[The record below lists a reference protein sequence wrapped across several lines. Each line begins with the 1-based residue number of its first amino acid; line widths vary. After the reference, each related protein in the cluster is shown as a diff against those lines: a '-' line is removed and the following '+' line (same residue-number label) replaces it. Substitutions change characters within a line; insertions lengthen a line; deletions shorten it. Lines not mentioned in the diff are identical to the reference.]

1 MKKLLTIGL
10 LTATFATAMNA
21 QPKLASDNIDE
32 VLKAMTLEE
41 KAKLL
46 VGGANNFFGAN
57 AVVGGEA
64 DLVAGAA
71 GTSPAIPRL
80 GIPATVLTDGPAGV
94 RINPTRKGTDKT
106 YYATAFP
113 IGSCLASTWNT
124 ELVSK
129 VGEAIGNETKEYRC
143 DVILGPG
150 MNLHRNP
157 LCGRNFEYYSED
169 PLLTGKIAA
178 AYIQGVQSQGAGVSA
193 KHFAVNSQETDRTAV
208 DERVSQRAARE
219 LYLRGFEIA
228 VRESDP
234 WTIMASYNQV
244 NGQYSMGNHDLLTK
258 ILREDWGYKGI
269 VMTDWIGIR
278 EGLETISEVHAGN
291 DLMEP
296 GQPAQVE
303 EIIKGVKEGKLDIA
317 DVDRNVRRML
327 EYIVKTPSFRQYPA
341 SNNPDFKAHAA
352 ITRQSAAEGIV
363 LLKNN
368 GALPFRTEGNHN
380 SQFSARACSLSSERT
395 LNSQLIK
402 TVALFG
408 ENSYDFLSGGTG
420 SGCVHPPYVV
430 DMLQGLENAGI
441 KSSATLTDIY
451 RKYIDYAR
459 IKFQAERHPA
469 KWFQTEMMGQ
479 QKYPEISLS
488 PIAINKEVQAADA
501 AIITIGRQAGE
512 GIDRDID
519 TEFNLIPEER
529 ALITDVCNAFH
540 AAGKPVIVIINSG
553 SVIETA
559 SWSSYPDAILCAW
572 QPGMEGGN
580 SIADLLTGKVNPSG
594 KLTMTWPIAATDHAS
609 TKNFPGNIDDYTF
622 QMMVGNKMPVP
633 GHAYTNHE
641 EDIYVGYRFFDTFN
655 KEVAYPFGFGL
666 SYTTFA
672 FSKPVVKLS
681 TLRSALPLGSSK
693 NSQLSTLNSQLSTL
707 NSQLSTVQV
716 SITVKNT
723 GAVSGKE
730 VAQVY
735 VQAPK
740 GRLEKPVQEL
750 KAFAK
755 TRELQPGESQ
765 TLTMT
770 IPVRDLASFDEAGS
784 QWITEAGTYT
794 FRIGNNSRNIAAT
807 AQLKIAEYTEKTTN
821 ALAPQQPLKL
831 LKQ

>member
-1 MKKLLTIGL
+1 MTSASSPNPITLIINSNNMKNLLATCL
-10 LTATFATAMNA
+10 LATTFVMTTNA
-21 QPKLASDNIDE
+21 QPQLRADNIDE

-46 VGGANNFFGAN
+46 VGGANTFFGDQA
-57 AVVGGEA
+57 AVGGEA

-94 RINPTRKGTDKT
+94 RIDPTRKGTDKT
-106 YYATAFP
+106 FYATAFP

-124 ELVSK
+124 ELVNQ
-129 VGEAIGNETKEYRC
+129 VGQAIGNETKEYRC

-169 PLLTGKIAA
+169 PLLTGRIAA
-178 AYIQGVQSQGAGVSA
+178 AYINGVQSQGAGVSA
-193 KHFAVNSQETDRTAV
+193 KHFAVNSQETERTAV
-208 DERVSQRAARE
+208 DERLSQRAARE

-228 VRESDP
+228 VRESNP
-234 WTIMASYNQV
+234 WTIMASYNKI
-244 NGQYSMGNHDLLTK
+244 NGEFSMGNHDLLTK
-258 ILREDWGYKGI
+258 ILRDDWGFKGI

-278 EGLETISEVHAGN
+278 EGLPTTREVQAGN

-296 GQPAQVE
+296 GQPAQTKEIVE
-303 EIIKGVKEGKLDIA
+303 GVKSGKLDIK

-327 EYIVKTPSFRQYPA
+327 EYIVKTPSFHKYPA
-341 SNNPDFKAHAA
+341 TNSPDFKAHAA

-368 GALPFRTEGNHN
+368 GTLPWKGGV
-380 SQFSARACSLSSERT
+380 
-395 LNSQLIK
+395 K

-441 KSSATLTDIY
+441 KSSPVLTDIY
-451 RKYIDYAR
+451 RKYIEFAKV
-459 IKFQAERHPA
+459 KFQAERHPA
-469 KWFQTEMMGQ
+469 KWYQREYFGQ
-479 QKYPEISLS
+479 QKYPEISIS
-488 PIAINKEVQAADA
+488 PIAINNEVSTADA

-512 GIDRDID
+512 GVDRDID

-540 AAGKPVIVIINSG
+540 QAGKPVIVIINSG

-559 SWSSYPDAILCAW
+559 SWSGYPDAILCAW

-609 TKNFPGNIDDYTF
+609 SKNFPGQIDYYSFKD
-622 QMMVGNKMPVP
+622 MVANKRPIA
-633 GHAYTNHE
+633 GHTYTNHE
-641 EDIYVGYRFFDTFN
+641 EDIYVGYRYFDTFQKN
-655 KEVAYPFGFGL
+655 VAYPFGFGL
-666 SYTTFA
+666 SYTTFEMT
-672 FSKPVVKLS
+672 KPVVK
-681 TLRSALPLGSSK
+681 AKGK
-693 NSQLSTLNSQLSTL
+693 DA
-707 NSQLSTVQV
+707 VEV

-723 GAVSGKE
+723 GSVAGKE

-750 KAFAK
+750 KGFAK
-755 TRELQPGESQ
+755 TRSLQPGESQ
-765 TLTMT
+765 TLTII

-784 QWITEAGTYT
+784 QWLAEAGTYT
-794 FRIGNNSRNIAAT
+794 FRIGASSRDIQAT
-807 AQLKIAEYTEKTTN
+807 ASLKLNEYTEKTSN
-821 ALAPQQPLKL
+821 ALAPQQKL
-831 LKQ
+831 RLLTQ

>member
-1 MKKLLTIGL
+1 MKRIMFTGVLLLLMASTMSAQTKLR
-10 LTATFATAMNA
+10 A
-21 QPKLASDNIDE
+21 DNIDE
-32 VLKAMTLEE
+32 VLKAMTIEE
-41 KAKLL
+41 KAKLM
-46 VGGANNFFGAN
+46 VGGANNFFGAG

-71 GTSPAIPRL
+71 GTTPRIERL

-94 RINPTRKGTDKT
+94 RIDPTREGTTQT

-169 PLLTGKIAA
+169 PLVTGKIAA
-178 AYIQGVQSQGAGVSA
+178 AYIKGVQSQGAGVSA

-234 WTIMASYNQV
+234 WTIMASYNKV
-244 NGQYSMGNHDLLTK
+244 NGEFSMGNHDLLTK

-278 EGLETISEVHAGN
+278 NGLPTINEVHAGN

-296 GQPAQVE
+296 GQPAQVQ
-303 EIIKGVKEGKLDIA
+303 EIIEGVKSGKLSME

-327 EYIVKTPSFRQYPA
+327 EYIVKTPSFKNYPYT
-341 SNNPDFKAHAA
+341 NKPDFEAHAA

-368 GALPFRTEGNHN
+368 GALPWKGGK
-380 SQFSARACSLSSERT
+380 
-395 LNSQLIK
+395 IK

-430 DMLQGLENAGI
+430 DMLTGLKNAGI
-441 KSSATLTDIY
+441 KSSETLTDIY
-451 RKYIDYAR
+451 RKYIDYAKV
-459 IKFQAERHPA
+459 KFQAERHPA

-479 QKYPEISLS
+479 QKYPEIGIS
-488 PIAINKEVQAADA
+488 PIAIDKEVASADA

-512 GIDRDID
+512 GIDRDIA
-519 TEFNLIPEER
+519 TEFNLVPEEQ
-529 ALITDVCNAFH
+529 ALIKDVCNAFH
-540 AAGKPVIVIINSG
+540 QAGKPVVVIINSG

-559 SWSSYPDAILCAW
+559 SWSGYPDAILCAW

-580 SIADLLTGKVNPSG
+580 SVADLLTGKVNPSG
-594 KLTMTWPIAATDHAS
+594 KLTMTWPLAATDHPS
-609 TKNFPGNIDDYTF
+609 TKGYPGTMDFYTYEVTRGY
-622 QMMVGNKMPVP
+622 VGQVA
-633 GHAYTNHE
+633 GYDYTNHD

-655 KEVAYPFGFGL
+655 REVAYPFGFGL
-666 SYTTFA
+666 SYTTFE
-672 FSKPVVKLS
+672 FSKPVVK
-681 TLRSALPLGSSK
+681 AKGK
-693 NSQLSTLNSQLSTL
+693 DA
-707 NSQLSTVQV
+707 VEV
-716 SITVKNT
+716 SITIKNT

-740 GRLEKPVQEL
+740 GKLEKPAQEL

-770 IPVRDLASFDEAGS
+770 IPIRDLASFDEADS
-784 QWITEAGTYT
+784 QWLTEAGNYT
-794 FRIGNNSRNIAAT
+794 FRIGNSSRNLPLSASLT
-807 AQLKIAEYTEKTTN
+807 LKEYTEKVNN
-821 ALAPQQPLKL
+821 ALAPQQKLNL
-831 LKQ
+831 LKH

>member
-1 MKKLLTIGL
+1 MKKILM
-10 LTATFATAMNA
+10 TALVATTCMMTMNA
-21 QPKLASDNIDE
+21 QPKLSATNIDE
-32 VLKAMTLEE
+32 VIAAMTLDE

-46 VGGANNFFGAN
+46 VGGANTFFGDQ

-94 RINPTRKGTDKT
+94 RIDPKRKGTDKT

-124 ELVSK
+124 ELVK
-129 VGEAIGNETKEYRC
+129 HVGEAIGNETKEYRC

-169 PLLTGKIAA
+169 PLVTGKIAA

-193 KHFAVNSQETDRTAV
+193 KHFAVNSQETDRTSV

-234 WTIMASYNQV
+234 WTIMASYNKI
-244 NGQYSMGNHDLLTK
+244 NGEFSMGNHDLLTK
-258 ILREDWGYKGI
+258 ILRDDWGFKGI

-278 EGLETISEVHAGN
+278 EGLPTIREVQAGN

-296 GQPAQVE
+296 GQPAQVK
-303 EIIKGVKEGKLDIA
+303 EIIEGVKSGRLDIK
-317 DVDRNVRRML
+317 DIDRNVRRML
-327 EYIVKTPSFRQYPA
+327 EYIVKTPSFQKYPA
-341 SNNPDFKAHAA
+341 SNAPDFKAHAA
-352 ITRQSAAEGIV
+352 ITRQSACEGIV

-368 GALPFRTEGNHN
+368 GTLPWNN
-380 SQFSARACSLSSERT
+380 D
-395 LNSQLIK
+395 IK
-402 TVALFG
+402 TVSLFG
-408 ENSYDFLSGGTG
+408 ENSYEFLSGGTG

-430 DMLQGLENAGI
+430 DMLEGLKNAGI
-441 KSSATLTDIY
+441 SSTPTLTEIY
-451 RKYIDYAR
+451 RKYIEYAKV
-459 IKFQAERHPA
+459 KFQAERHPA
-469 KWFQTEMMGQ
+469 KWYQREEFGQ
-479 QKYPEISLS
+479 QKYPEIGLS
-488 PIAINKEVQAADA
+488 PIAINNEATKADA

-512 GIDRDID
+512 GVDRDID

-580 SIADLLTGKVNPSG
+580 SLADLITGKVNPSG
-594 KLTMTWPIAATDHAS
+594 KLTMTWPVAATDHHS
-609 TKNFPGNIDDYTF
+609 TKNFPGNIDFYSF
-622 QMMVGNKMPVP
+622 KEMAAGKRAIP
-633 GHAYTNHE
+633 GHTYTNHE
-641 EDIYVGYRFFDTFN
+641 EDIYVGYRYFDTFN
-655 KEVAYPFGFGL
+655 KEVAYPFGYGL
-666 SYTTFA
+666 SYTTFG
-672 FSKPVVKLS
+672 FSKPVVKVN
-681 TLRSALPLGSSK
+681 GD
-693 NSQLSTLNSQLSTL
+693 QV
-707 NSQLSTVQV
+707 TVSV
-716 SITVKNT
+716 TIKNT
-723 GAVSGKE
+723 GKVSGKE

-735 VQAPK
+735 VTAPK
-740 GRLEKPVQEL
+740 GKLEMPSQEL

-755 TRELQPGESQ
+755 TRELQPGEQQ
-765 TLTMT
+765 TLTMQ
-770 IPVRDLASFDEAGS
+770 IPVRMLASFDEQES
-784 QWITEAGTYT
+784 QWLTVSGQYT
-794 FRIGNNSRNIAAT
+794 FRIGASSRDIRCTAT
-807 AQLKIAEYTEKTTN
+807 AKVGQYTEKVSN
-821 ALAPQQPLKL
+821 ALAPQQKLNL

>member
-1 MKKLLTIGL
+1 MKKLLATCL
-10 LTATFATAMNA
+10 LATTFVMTTNA
-21 QPKLASDNIDE
+21 QPQLRADNIDE

-46 VGGANNFFGAN
+46 VGGANTFFGDQA
-57 AVVGGEA
+57 AVGGEA

-80 GIPATVLTDGPAGV
+80 GLPATVLTDGPAGV
-94 RINPTRKGTDKT
+94 RIDPTRKGTDKT
-106 YYATAFP
+106 FYATAFP

-124 ELVSK
+124 ELVSQ
-129 VGEAIGNETKEYRC
+129 VGQAIGNETKEYRC

-178 AYIQGVQSQGAGVSA
+178 AYINGVQSQGAGVSA
-193 KHFAVNSQETDRTAV
+193 KHFAVNSQETDRTSV

-228 VRESDP
+228 VRESNP
-234 WTIMASYNQV
+234 WTIMASYNKV
-244 NGQYSMGNHDLLTK
+244 NGEFSMGNHDLLTK
-258 ILREDWGYKGI
+258 ILRDDWGFKGI

-278 EGLETISEVHAGN
+278 EGLPTTREVQAGN

-296 GQPAQVE
+296 GQPAQTK
-303 EIIKGVKEGKLDIA
+303 EIIDGVNSGKLDIK

-327 EYIVKTPSFRQYPA
+327 EYIVKTPSFHKYPA
-341 SNNPDFKAHAA
+341 TNSPDFKAHAA
-352 ITRQSAAEGIV
+352 ITRQSANEGIV

-368 GALPFRTEGNHN
+368 GTLPWKGG
-380 SQFSARACSLSSERT
+380 
-395 LNSQLIK
+395 IK

-420 SGCVHPPYVV
+420 SGCVHPPYVI
-430 DMLQGLENAGI
+430 DMLQGLQNAGI
-441 KSSATLTDIY
+441 KSSPILTDIY
-451 RKYIDYAR
+451 RKYIEFAKV
-459 IKFQAERHPA
+459 KFQAERHPA
-469 KWFQTEMMGQ
+469 KWYQREMFGQ
-479 QKYPEISLS
+479 QKYPEISIS
-488 PIAINKEVQAADA
+488 PIAINNEVRTADA

-512 GIDRDID
+512 GVDRDID

-529 ALITDVCNAFH
+529 ALITDVCNTFH

-609 TKNFPGNIDDYTF
+609 TKNFPGQLDYYSF
-622 QMMVGNKMPVP
+622 KDMVSNKRPIA
-633 GHAYTNHE
+633 GHTYTNHE
-641 EDIYVGYRFFDTFN
+641 EDIYVGYRYFDTFQKN
-655 KEVAYPFGFGL
+655 VAYPFGFGL
-666 SYTTFA
+666 SYTTFD
-672 FSKPVVKLS
+672 FSKPIVK
-681 TLRSALPLGSSK
+681 AKGK
-693 NSQLSTLNSQLSTL
+693 EA
-707 NSQLSTVQV
+707 VEV

-723 GAVSGKE
+723 GSVAGKE

-755 TRELQPGESQ
+755 TRNLQPGESQ

-770 IPVRDLASFDEAGS
+770 IPVRDFASFDEANS
-784 QWITEAGTYT
+784 QWLTEAGIYI
-794 FRIGNNSRNIAAT
+794 FHIGASSRDIHAT
-807 AQLKIAEYTEKTTN
+807 ASLKLNEYTEKCSQ
-821 ALAPQQPLKL
+821 ALAPQQRLRL

>member
-1 MKKLLTIGL
+1 M
-10 LTATFATAMNA
+10 
-21 QPKLASDNIDE
+21 
-32 VLKAMTLEE
+32 
-41 KAKLL
+41 
-46 VGGANNFFGAN
+46 
-57 AVVGGEA
+57 
-64 DLVAGAA
+64 
-71 GTSPAIPRL
+71 
-80 GIPATVLTDGPAGV
+80 
-94 RINPTRKGTDKT
+94 
-106 YYATAFP
+106 
-113 IGSCLASTWNT
+113 
-124 ELVSK
+124 
-129 VGEAIGNETKEYRC
+129 
-143 DVILGPG
+143 
-150 MNLHRNP
+150 
-157 LCGRNFEYYSED
+157 
-169 PLLTGKIAA
+169 LTGKIAS
-178 AYIQGVQSQGAGVSA
+178 AYIQGVQKEDVGVSA

-219 LYLRGFEIA
+219 LYLRCFEIA

-234 WTIMASYNQV
+234 WTIMASYNKV
-244 NGQYSMGNHDLLTK
+244 NGQFSMGNLDLLTK

-278 EGLETISEVHAGN
+278 DGLPTITEVQAGN

-296 GQPAQVE
+296 GQPAQVQ
-303 EIIKGVKEGKLDIA
+303 EIIDGVKNGKLAIA

-327 EYIVKTPSFRQYPA
+327 EYIVKTPSFHKYPA
-341 SNNPDFKAHAA
+341 SNDPDFKAHAA

-368 GALPFRTEGNHN
+368 GALPWKGE
-380 SQFSARACSLSSERT
+380 A
-395 LNSQLIK
+395 IK

-430 DMLQGLENAGI
+430 DMLEGLKNAGI
-441 KSSATLTDIY
+441 NSSATLTNIY

-459 IKFQAERHPA
+459 VKFQAERHPA

-488 PIAINKEVQAADA
+488 PIAISKEVQGADA

-512 GIDRDID
+512 GIDRDIE

-529 ALITDVCNAFH
+529 ALIVDVCNAFH

-559 SWSSYPDAILCAW
+559 SWSGYPDAILCAW

-609 TKNFPGNIDDYTF
+609 TKNFPGNIDPYTF
-622 QMMVGNKMPVP
+622 EMMVGNRMPIP

-641 EDIYVGYRFFDTFN
+641 EDIYVGYRYFDTFN
-655 KEVAYPFGFGL
+655 REVAYPFGFGL
-666 SYTTFA
+666 SYTTFE
-672 FSKPVVKLS
+672 FSKPMVK
-681 TLRSALPLGSSK
+681 AKGK
-693 NSQLSTLNSQLSTL
+693 DA
-707 NSQLSTVQV
+707 VEV

-723 GAVSGKE
+723 GAVAGKE
-730 VAQVY
+730 IAQVY

-740 GRLEKPVQEL
+740 GRLEKPAQEL

-784 QWITEAGTYT
+784 QWLAEAGTYT
-794 FRIGNNSRNIAAT
+794 FRIGASSRDIKASLPLA
-807 AQLKIAEYTEKTTN
+807 LKEYTEKTTN

>member
-1 MKKLLTIGL
+1 MKRLLTTCL
-10 LTATFATAMNA
+10 LATTFAMTTNA
-21 QPKLASDNIDE
+21 QVQLRADNIDE
-32 VLKAMTLEE
+32 VIKAMTLEE

-46 VGGANNFFGAN
+46 VGGANNFFSDN

-94 RINPTRKGTDKT
+94 RIDPTRKGTDKT

-124 ELVSK
+124 ELVNK
-129 VGEAIGNETKEYRC
+129 VGQAIGNETKEYRC

-193 KHFAVNSQETDRTAV
+193 KHFAINSQETDRTAV

-228 VRESDP
+228 VRESNP
-234 WTIMASYNQV
+234 WTVMSSYNQI
-244 NGQYSMGNHDLLTK
+244 NGQYSMGNRDLLTK
-258 ILREDWGYKGI
+258 ILREDWGFKGI

-278 EGLETISEVHAGN
+278 EGLPTITEVQAGN

-296 GQPAQVE
+296 GQPAQVN
-303 EIIKGVKEGKLDIA
+303 EIIEGVKSGKLDIA

-327 EYIVKTPSFRQYPA
+327 EYIVKTPSFKKYPA
-341 SNNPDFKAHAA
+341 SNNPDFVAHAA
-352 ITRQSAAEGIV
+352 ITRQSANEGIV

-368 GALPFRTEGNHN
+368 GTLPWKNGN
-380 SQFSARACSLSSERT
+380 
-395 LNSQLIK
+395 IK

-430 DMLQGLENAGI
+430 DMLEGLKNAGI
-441 KSSATLTDIY
+441 KSSETLTDIY
-451 RKYIDYAR
+451 RKYIEFAR
-459 IKFQAERHPA
+459 VKFQAERHPA
-469 KWFQTEMMGQ
+469 KWYQNEYFGQ
-479 QKYPEISLS
+479 QKYPEIGLD
-488 PIAINKEVQAADA
+488 PICVNKEVNGADA

-512 GIDRDID
+512 GVDRDIN
-519 TEFNLIPEER
+519 TEFNLNAEER
-529 ALITDVCNAFH
+529 ALITNVCNAFH

-559 SWSSYPDAILCAW
+559 SWSGYPDAILCAW

-609 TKNFPGNIDDYTF
+609 TKNFPGQIDDYSLQ
-622 QMMVGNKMPVP
+622 QMIGNKTPIP

-641 EDIYVGYRFFDTFN
+641 EDIYIGYRYFDTFGRD
-655 KEVAYPFGFGL
+655 VAYPFGFGL

-672 FSKPVVKLS
+672 FSKPVVK
-681 TLRSALPLGSSK
+681 AKGK
-693 NSQLSTLNSQLSTL
+693 DA
-707 NSQLSTVQV
+707 VEV

-723 GAVSGKE
+723 GSVSGKE

-735 VQAPK
+735 VKAPK
-740 GRLEKPVQEL
+740 GNLEKPAQEL

-755 TRELQPGESQ
+755 SRELKPGESEV
-765 TLTMT
+765 LTMT
-770 IPVRDLASFDEAGS
+770 IPVRMLASFDEANS
-784 QWITEAGTYT
+784 QWLTEAGTYT
-794 FRIGNNSRNIAAT
+794 FCIGNSSRNIAAT
-807 AQLKIAEYTEKTTN
+807 ATLKLGEYTEKTTN
-821 ALAPQQPLKL
+821 ALAPQHKLNL

>member
-1 MKKLLTIGL
+1 MKKIMITGVLLL
-10 LTATFATAMNA
+10 LMASTMSA
-21 QPKLASDNIDE
+21 QTKLRADNIDE
-32 VLKAMTLEE
+32 VLKAMTIEE
-41 KAKLL
+41 KAKLM
-46 VGGANNFFGAN
+46 VGGANNFFGAG

-71 GTSPAIPRL
+71 GTTPRIERL

-94 RINPTRKGTDKT
+94 RIDPTREGTTQT

-169 PLLTGKIAA
+169 PLVTGKIAA
-178 AYIQGVQSQGAGVSA
+178 AYIKGVQSQGAGVSA

-234 WTIMASYNQV
+234 WTIMASYNKV
-244 NGQYSMGNHDLLTK
+244 NGEFSMGNHDLLTK

-278 EGLETISEVHAGN
+278 NGLPTINEVHAGN

-296 GQPAQVE
+296 GQPAQVQ
-303 EIIKGVKEGKLDIA
+303 EIIEGVKSGKLSME

-327 EYIVKTPSFRQYPA
+327 EYIVKTPSFKNYPYT
-341 SNNPDFKAHAA
+341 NKPDFEAHAA

-368 GALPFRTEGNHN
+368 GALPWKDGK
-380 SQFSARACSLSSERT
+380 
-395 LNSQLIK
+395 IK

-430 DMLQGLENAGI
+430 DMLTGLKNAGI
-441 KSSATLTDIY
+441 NSSATLTDIY

-459 IKFQAERHPA
+459 VKFQAERHPA

-479 QKYPEISLS
+479 QKYPEIGIS
-488 PIAINKEVQAADA
+488 PIAIDKEVAGADA

-512 GIDRDID
+512 GIDRDIA
-519 TEFNLIPEER
+519 TEFNLVPEEQ
-529 ALITDVCNAFH
+529 ALIKDVCNAFH
-540 AAGKPVIVIINSG
+540 QAGKPVVVIINSG

-559 SWSSYPDAILCAW
+559 SWSGYPDAILCAW

-580 SIADLLTGKVNPSG
+580 SVADLLTGKVNPSG
-594 KLTMTWPIAATDHAS
+594 KLTMTWPLAATDHPS
-609 TKNFPGNIDDYTF
+609 TKGYPGTMDFYTYEVTRGYTG
-622 QMMVGNKMPVP
+622 QVAGYD
-633 GHAYTNHE
+633 YTNHD

-655 KEVAYPFGFGL
+655 REVAYPFGFGL
-666 SYTTFA
+666 SYTTFE
-672 FSKPVVKLS
+672 FSKPVVK
-681 TLRSALPLGSSK
+681 AKGK
-693 NSQLSTLNSQLSTL
+693 DA
-707 NSQLSTVQV
+707 VEV
-716 SITVKNT
+716 SITVKSPLRT
-723 GAVSGKE
+723 LALSV
-730 VAQVY
+730 V
-735 VQAPK
+735 
-740 GRLEKPVQEL
+740 RRWL
-750 KAFAK
+750 K
-755 TRELQPGESQ
+755 S
-765 TLTMT
+765 M
-770 IPVRDLASFDEAGS
+770 
-784 QWITEAGTYT
+784 Y
-794 FRIGNNSRNIAAT
+794 
-807 AQLKIAEYTEKTTN
+807 
-821 ALAPQQPLKL
+821 KL
-831 LKQ
+831 LRANLKSPLRN

>member
-1 MKKLLTIGL
+1 MKRLLTTYL
-10 LTATFATAMNA
+10 LAATFAMTTNA
-21 QPKLASDNIDE
+21 QVQLRADNIDE
-32 VLKAMTLEE
+32 VIKAMTLEE

-46 VGGANNFFGAN
+46 VGGANNFFSAN

-94 RINPTRKGTDKT
+94 RIDPTRKGTDKT

-124 ELVSK
+124 ELVNK
-129 VGEAIGNETKEYRC
+129 VGQAIGNETKEYRC

-228 VRESDP
+228 VRESNP

-258 ILREDWGYKGI
+258 ILRDDWGFKGI

-278 EGLETISEVHAGN
+278 EGLPTISEVQAGN

-296 GQPAQVE
+296 GQPAQIN
-303 EIIKGVKEGKLDIA
+303 EIIEGVKSGKLDIK

-327 EYIVKTPSFRQYPA
+327 EYIVKTPSFLKYPA
-341 SNNPDFKAHAA
+341 SNNPDFVAHAA
-352 ITRQSAAEGIV
+352 ITRQSANEGIV

-368 GALPFRTEGNHN
+368 GTLPWKNG
-380 SQFSARACSLSSERT
+380 S
-395 LNSQLIK
+395 IK

-430 DMLQGLENAGI
+430 DMLQGLKNAGI
-441 KSSATLTDIY
+441 SSSPVLTDIY
-451 RKYIDYAR
+451 RKYIEFAR
-459 IKFQAERHPA
+459 VKFQAERHPA

-479 QKYPEISLS
+479 QKYPEIGLD
-488 PIAINKEVQAADA
+488 PICIHKEVRGADA

-512 GIDRDID
+512 GIDRDIN
-519 TEFNLIPEER
+519 TEFNLNAEER

-540 AAGKPVIVIINSG
+540 AAGKPVVVIINSG

-559 SWSSYPDAILCAW
+559 SWSGYPDAILCAW

-609 TKNFPGNIDDYTF
+609 TKNFPGQIDDYSL
-622 QMMVGNKMPVP
+622 QMMIGNKAPIP
-633 GHAYTNHE
+633 CHAYTNHE
-641 EDIYVGYRFFDTFN
+641 EDIYVGYRYFDTFGRN
-655 KEVAYPFGFGL
+655 VAYPFGYGL

-672 FSKPVVKLS
+672 FSKPVVK
-681 TLRSALPLGSSK
+681 AKGK
-693 NSQLSTLNSQLSTL
+693 NA
-707 NSQLSTVQV
+707 VEV

-723 GAVSGKE
+723 GSVSGKE

-735 VQAPK
+735 VKAPK
-740 GRLEKPVQEL
+740 GKLEKPAQEL

-755 TRELQPGESQ
+755 TNELQPGESQ
-765 TLTMT
+765 VLTMT
-770 IPVRDLASFDEAGS
+770 IPVRMLASFDEANS
-784 QWITEAGTYT
+784 QWLTEAGTYT
-794 FRIGNNSRNIAAT
+794 FNIGNSSRNIAAT
-807 AQLKIAEYTEKTTN
+807 ATLKLGEYTEKTTN
-821 ALAPQQPLKL
+821 ALAPQHKL
-831 LKQ
+831 NLMKQ

>member
-1 MKKLLTIGL
+1 MT
-10 LTATFATAMNA
+10 TNA
-21 QPKLASDNIDE
+21 QPQLRADNIDE

-46 VGGANNFFGAN
+46 VGGANNFFGTG

-94 RINPTRKGTDKT
+94 RIDPTRKGTDKT

-124 ELVSK
+124 ELVGK

-178 AYIQGVQSQGAGVSA
+178 AYINGVQSQGAGVSA
-193 KHFAVNSQETDRTAV
+193 KHFAVNSQETDRTSV

-228 VRESDP
+228 VRESNP

-258 ILREDWGYKGI
+258 ILRDDWGYKGI

-278 EGLETISEVHAGN
+278 KGLETTAEVHAGN

-303 EIIKGVKEGKLDIA
+303 EIIKGVKDGKLSIA

-327 EYIVKTPSFRQYPA
+327 EYIVKTPSFLKYPA

-352 ITRQSAAEGIV
+352 ITRQSACEGIV

-368 GALPFRTEGNHN
+368 GTLPWNTKRMVNGPLGQRPLATNGTQEWSMVN
-380 SQFSARACSLSSERT
+380 E
-395 LNSQLIK
+395 IK

-430 DMLQGLENAGI
+430 DMLQGLKNAGI
-441 KSSATLTDIY
+441 KSSETLTDIY
-451 RKYIDYAR
+451 QKYIAYAR
-459 IKFQAERHPA
+459 VKFQAERHPA

-479 QKYPEISLS
+479 QKYPEISIS
-488 PIAINKEVQAADA
+488 PIAVDKEVSTADA

-512 GIDRDID
+512 GIDRDIA
-519 TEFNLIPEER
+519 TEFNLIPEELS
-529 ALITDVCNAFH
+529 LIKDVCNAFH
-540 AAGKPVIVIINSG
+540 QAGKPVVVIINSG

-580 SIADLLTGKVNPSG
+580 SVADLLTGKVNPSG
-594 KLTMTWPIAATDHAS
+594 KLTMTWPLAATDHPS
-609 TKNFPGNIDDYTF
+609 TKGYPGTMDFYTYEVTRGYTG
-622 QMMVGNKMPVP
+622 QVQGYD
-633 GHAYTNHE
+633 YTNHD
-641 EDIYVGYRFFDTFN
+641 EDIYVGYRFFDTFQRN
-655 KEVAYPFGFGL
+655 VAYPFGFGL
-666 SYTTFA
+666 SYTTFEYA
-672 FSKPVVKLS
+672 KPVVK
-681 TLRSALPLGSSK
+681 AKGK
-693 NSQLSTLNSQLSTL
+693 DA
-707 NSQLSTVQV
+707 VEV
-716 SITVKNT
+716 SITVRNT
-723 GAVSGKE
+723 GSVAGKE
-730 VAQVY
+730 IAQVY

-740 GRLEKPVQEL
+740 GRLEKPAQEL

-755 TRELQPGESQ
+755 TRELQSGESQ
-765 TLTMT
+765 ILTMT
-770 IPVRDLASFDEAGS
+770 IPVRDLASFDEANS
-784 QWITEAGTYT
+784 QWLTEAGTYT
-794 FRIGNNSRNIAAT
+794 FRIGASSRDIRAT
-807 AQLKIAEYTEKTTN
+807 AALALKEYTEKTSQ
-821 ALAPQQPLKL
+821 ALAPQQKL
-831 LKQ
+831 NLLHQ

>member
-1 MKKLLTIGL
+1 MKKLLTTGL
-10 LTATFATAMNA
+10 LIATFAMTTNA
-21 QPKLASDNIDE
+21 QPQLRADNIDE

-41 KAKLL
+41 KAQLL

-129 VGEAIGNETKEYRC
+129 VGQAIGNETKEYRC

-178 AYIQGVQSQGAGVSA
+178 AYIQGVQKEDVGVSA

-228 VRESDP
+228 VRESNP

-258 ILREDWGYKGI
+258 ILRNDWGYKGI

-278 EGLETISEVHAGN
+278 QGLETISEVHAGN

-296 GQPAQVE
+296 GQPAQVK
-303 EIIKGVKEGKLDIA
+303 EIIEGVKSGKLDIA

-327 EYIVKTPSFRQYPA
+327 EYIVKTPSFRKYPA
-341 SNNPDFKAHAA
+341 SNDPDFKAHAA

-368 GALPFRTEGNHN
+368 GALPWKDG
-380 SQFSARACSLSSERT
+380 A
-395 LNSQLIK
+395 IK

-430 DMLQGLENAGI
+430 DMLEGLKNAGI
-441 KSSATLTDIY
+441 NSSATLTNIY

-459 IKFQAERHPA
+459 VKFQAERHPA

-479 QKYPEISLS
+479 QKYPEIALS
-488 PIAINKEVQAADA
+488 PIAINKEVQGAEA

-519 TEFNLIPEER
+519 TEFNIIPEER
-529 ALITDVCNAFH
+529 ALIVDVCNAFH
-540 AAGKPVIVIINSG
+540 AEGKPVIVIINSG

-559 SWSSYPDAILCAW
+559 SWSGYPDAILCAW

-622 QMMVGNKMPVP
+622 KMIVGSKAPIP

-641 EDIYVGYRFFDTFN
+641 EDIYVGYRYFDTFN
-655 KEVAYPFGFGL
+655 REVAYPFGYGL
-666 SYTTFA
+666 SYTTFE
-672 FSKPVVKLS
+672 FSKPVVK
-681 TLRSALPLGSSK
+681 AKGK
-693 NSQLSTLNSQLSTL
+693 D
-707 NSQLSTVQV
+707 VV
-716 SITVKNT
+716 EVIITVKNT
-723 GAVSGKE
+723 GAVAGKE

-735 VQAPK
+735 VTAPK
-740 GRLEKPVQEL
+740 GLLEKPAQEL

-770 IPVRDLASFDEAGS
+770 IPMRMLASFDEASS
-784 QWITEAGTYT
+784 QWLAEAGTYT
-794 FRIGNNSRNIAAT
+794 FRIGASSRDIKASLPLA
-807 AQLKIAEYTEKTTN
+807 LKEYTEKTSN